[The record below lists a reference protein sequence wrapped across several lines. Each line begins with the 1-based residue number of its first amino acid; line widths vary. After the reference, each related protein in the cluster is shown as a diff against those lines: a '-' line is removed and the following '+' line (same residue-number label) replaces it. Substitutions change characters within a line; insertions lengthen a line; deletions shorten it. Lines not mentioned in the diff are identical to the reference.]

1 MPNLRQPR
9 SHVFRLSVF
18 SLVAL
23 FAASASHADEAAKAA
38 VDETQMSAA
47 AVPAV
52 EQHWTRA
59 EESGDDAWL
68 EQMLL
73 PEYRSVTPEGVA
85 HPKAAIVA
93 GAKKNRDSDAT
104 RLADEAYRKA
114 HPYGTS
120 VVLQGDLAIVSFYDP
135 ALGAQ
140 KGVRSSDI
148 FVYRDGHWHAIY
160 SQHSNAEKS

>member
-1 MPNLRQPR
+1 MPNHRQPR
-9 SHVFRLSVF
+9 SSVSRLCVF
-18 SLVAL
+18 SLAAL
-23 FAASASHADEAAKAA
+23 FAASVSHADEAAKTA
-38 VDETQMSAA
+38 VDETQMTVA
-47 AVPAV
+47 AVTAL

-73 PEYRSVTPEGVA
+73 PEFRSITPEGVA

-93 GAKKNRDSDAT
+93 GAKKNRGSDAT

-135 ALGAQ
+135 VLGAQ

-160 SQHSNAEKS
+160 SQHSNAEKR